1 MPTLRH
7 LAHLPAPLAAEVAAW
22 AAFRLGPR
30 AAVRPHE
37 RELHETA
44 RRVTLGH
51 RRPAANRGR
60 PVDVAVY
67 TWGGPG
73 APAVL
78 LVHGWQS
85 RAAFFAPLI
94 ADLVGAGRRVVAYD
108 APGHGDSGG
117 TRRTLADDVAIIHR
131 LSAAEAE
138 GWEGVVGHSAGVLAA
153 GVALADGAPA
163 RRFAGLA
170 GISSAH
176 AINDGFFE
184 FTGTPRRLRERYD
197 DVVRRRR
204 FPDEPDLYERYD
216 LTRRPVP
223 ATIPALFVHDAADR
237 RVPHRQSELLLGAHA
252 GSAELVTTTGLGHN
266 RIVRDGAVRRRTVE
280 HVTAA
285 RTSGAETA
293 TEAAETAW
301 TVNAGNLP

>member
-7 LAHLPAPLAAEVAAW
+7 LAHLPAPLAAEVATW
-22 AAFRLGPR
+22 VAFRLGPR
-30 AAVRPHE
+30 APVRPHE
-37 RELHETA
+37 QETHQA
-44 RRVTLGH
+44 SRRSTLSH
-51 RRPAANRGR
+51 SRPAVNRGR
-60 PVDVAVY
+60 PVDIAVH
-67 TWGGPG
+67 TWGDPD

-85 RAAFFAPLI
+85 RASFFAPVI
-94 ADLVGAGRRVVAYD
+94 ADLLASGRRVVAYD

-117 TRRTLADDVAIIHR
+117 SRRTLADDVAIIHR
-131 LSAAEAE
+131 LSEAE
-138 GWEGVVGHSAGVLAA
+138 PGGWEGVVAHSAGVLGA

-170 GISSAH
+170 GLSSAT
-176 AINDGFFE
+176 AINDGFFAAS
-184 FTGTPRRLRERYD
+184 GTPPGLRARYD

-223 ATIPALFVHDAADR
+223 ATVPALFVHDDADR
-237 RVPHRQSELLLGAHA
+237 YVPHRQSELLLGAHA

-266 RIVRDGAVRRRTVE
+266 RIVRDEAVRRRVVD
-280 HVTAA
+280 HVVAVKP
-285 RTSGAETA
+285 S
-293 TEAAETAW
+293 
-301 TVNAGNLP
+301 NLP